1 MAILTRMEIGM
12 TVIGMGIVTA
22 IAMATTTVD
31 YTAGGISM
39 TATMMVIATAT
50 AEAAAG
56 ADGCQPAINR
66 ISTATTRA
74 GCNTAASASDF
85 TGLDWSA
92 RGLELR
98 SSLIA
103 HPLRAVCHPA
113 QSVQRGG
120 RSART

>member
-50 AEAAAG
+50 RAVTAG
-56 ADGCQPAINR
+56 AGGCQPAINR
-66 ISTATTRA
+66 VSTATTRA
-74 GCNTAASASDF
+74 GCNTAAIIIAS
-85 TGLDWSA
+85 
-92 RGLELR
+92 
-98 SSLIA
+98 
-103 HPLRAVCHPA
+103 
-113 QSVQRGG
+113 
-120 RSART
+120 RSAAWKNAVDHNNIPREVPFGEIASRR